1 MNEKCKKY
9 DDMSDVFEYW
19 NISDDEIVKL
29 CNQILLESKDE
40 KNDIILE
47 TMYHAVFTA
56 ANYRNIADK
65 IEIDSILDYIE
76 YFNEEISD
84 YIISILAFTGRRKY
98 INIIKSIG
106 EKYGD
111 LDISEAIGELES
123 RCKSS
128 EWFYAH
134 HLINASWLSG
144 KERIDKCRA
153 GRSGKGRWNMASSW
167 RWSDI
172 ARGRNDIAR

>member
-1 MNEKCKKY
+1 MNENCKKY
-9 DDMSDVFEYW
+9 DDMSDVFEYG

-65 IEIDSILDYIE
+65 IEIDSILDYID

-123 RCKSS
+123 RCKSL
-128 EWFYAH
+128 E
-134 HLINASWLSG
+134 
-144 KERIDKCRA
+144 
-153 GRSGKGRWNMASSW
+153 
-167 RWSDI
+167 
-172 ARGRNDIAR
+172 

>member
-1 MNEKCKKY
+1 MNENCKKY
-9 DDMSDVFEYW
+9 DDMSDVFEYG

-65 IEIDSILDYIE
+65 IEIDSILDYI
-76 YFNEEISD
+76 
-84 YIISILAFTGRRKY
+84 ISILSFTGRRKY

-128 EWFYAH
+128 E
-134 HLINASWLSG
+134 
-144 KERIDKCRA
+144 
-153 GRSGKGRWNMASSW
+153 
-167 RWSDI
+167 
-172 ARGRNDIAR
+172 

>member
-1 MNEKCKKY
+1 MNENCKKY
-9 DDMSDVFEYW
+9 DDMSDVFEYG

-65 IEIDSILDYIE
+65 IEIDSILDYID

-84 YIISILAFTGRRKY
+84 YIISILAFYRKAKIY
-98 INIIKSIG
+98 
-106 EKYGD
+106 KYN
-111 LDISEAIGELES
+111 
-123 RCKSS
+123 KK
-128 EWFYAH
+128 Y
-134 HLINASWLSG
+134 
-144 KERIDKCRA
+144 
-153 GRSGKGRWNMASSW
+153 W
-167 RWSDI
+167 RKIWGF
-172 ARGRNDIAR
+172 RY